1 MLFIGKPKGRSKM
14 IFYVYIKYTLPAAA
28 PIPFPKQMAAPCAC
42 LTTRTPVKSLPGP
55 LLSSHPILT
64 ALRVNETT
72 MPKLPPPPRIAQNRS
87 LWSPSGLASTM
98 EPLASTRVAERRE
111 SIVSPIHRAIKPTPP
126 PIVAPMHPTDGALPS
141 VTARPCEAHAA
152 STSQF
157 RAPPPIFTESCRYE
171 SEFHTIS
178 GARGKRRGFR
188 PGAAARP
195 LHRARV
201 REDFWKK
208 SDNTISCAMAQYYLC
223 NEIHCTTNAIHYT
236 TKSEWIHN

>member
-1 MLFIGKPKGRSKM
+1 
-14 IFYVYIKYTLPAAA
+14 
-28 PIPFPKQMAAPCAC
+28 MAAPCAC

-87 LWSPSGLASTM
+87 IWSPSGLASTM

-157 RAPPPIFTESCRYE
+157 RAPPPIFTVGGVAEASTSTELSLIMSR
-171 SEFHTIS
+171 IS
-178 GARGKRRGFR
+178 AFDMETVECPPHLIATETLCLFANFRMPATSADELGRTMPAGKNSWCLPCNAHSRASPLIYASSPKKKISTDGKEARKVSRT
-188 PGAAARP
+188 
-195 LHRARV
+195 
-201 REDFWKK
+201 
-208 SDNTISCAMAQYYLC
+208 S
-223 NEIHCTTNAIHYT
+223 
-236 TKSEWIHN
+236 